1 MSALYPSLED
11 MKVDQM
17 AQAQAQHQQVAQQ
30 VHAPVPAVPL
40 AVAAP
45 VSSTSSLY
53 PSLEEYMG
61 LNLTPEV
68 MAAHMP
74 NVQQAIVPRPGGT
87 VAVGPSNMVAPVTG
101 SQNVGL
107 RRANVTNGVRE
118 VTLCKDQKGKIGL
131 RVRAISKGVFISF
144 VGNGTPAAMGRV
156 RFGDQVLQI
165 NSENCAGMTSDKAM
179 SKLRKSAPER
189 IVLALR
195 DRPFERTITLQK
207 DSTNHVGFVFKG
219 GKITAIAKDTS
230 AARNGLL
237 IDHALLEVE
246 GQNVIG
252 MKDKAILEIMAHAGK
267 TITLTIMPNFVFDHM
282 MKSMAT
288 SLVKGAMDHSIP
300 EV

>member
-1 MSALYPSLED
+1 MSLYPSLED

-17 AQAQAQHQQVAQQ
+17 AKAQAQHQQVAQQ
-30 VHAPVPAVPL
+30 QAVHAAGPAAAPM

-45 VSSTSSLY
+45 TSSLY

-68 MAAHMP
+68 VAAHMP
-74 NVQQAIVPRPGGT
+74 NVQQAMVPRPAGT
-87 VAVGPSNMVAPVTG
+87 VAVGTTNMVAPITG

-118 VTLCKDQKGKIGL
+118 VIVCKDQKGKIGL
-131 RVRAISKGVFISF
+131 RVKAISKGVFVSF
-144 VGNGTPAAMGRV
+144 VNNGSPASLGGI

-179 SKLRKSAPER
+179 SKLRKASAER
-189 IVLALR
+189 VVMALR

-207 DSTNHVGFVFKG
+207 DSTNHVGFVFKN

-252 MKDKAILEIMAHAGK
+252 MKDKDILEILANTGR
-267 TITLTIMPNFVFDHM
+267 TVTLTIMPNFVFDHM
-282 MKSMAT
+282 MKSMSS
-288 SLVKGAMDHSIP
+288 SLVKGSMDHSIP